1 VHITFAIHTSLTCG
15 RSGQSSADGL
25 ADEDEADE
33 YDDGSCWVFTNELNI
48 QVSAL

>member
-1 VHITFAIHTSLTCG
+1 VHIPFAIHTSLVCG
-15 RSGQSSADGL
+15 RSGQSSADAL
-25 ADEDEADE
+25 ADEDEEGA